1 MTQEPATQRSRD
13 IVSRCLAG
21 GFALA
26 GIVPAQPSRWAA
38 HLRAWLAA
46 GKHGEMVYLESDA
59 ALRAS
64 PAGIMQGTRAFIVV
78 ADLYATR
85 GMHSPAADGGDE
97 KPLGRIAR
105 YARGRN
111 YHDVMK
117 RRLHRIA
124 DALRVA
130 YPGSDFRTCVDT
142 APVPERELAVG
153 AGLGWQAKN
162 TMVIHP
168 KLGSWFLLG
177 AVATNLELTALSAS
191 DAPAPIADACGT
203 CTRCI
208 DACPT
213 GAITPYSV
221 DARRCIS
228 YLTIE
233 HRSLI
238 DPSLHAG
245 MGDWLFGCDVCQEVC
260 PHNSPR
266 PGGAHASQDDRAAPH
281 AAYAPRTTALPLAA
295 VLDWSGADRERAFST
310 SAMKRATLGMMKR
323 NAIIAAGNAIRA
335 GTGTELL
342 ARLRRLAADETESDL
357 VRATAVQVLRSL
369 DGPSDDIR
377 PA

>member
-1 MTQEPATQRSRD
+1 MTSSPVEHRSRD
-13 IVSRCLAG
+13 IVARCLSA
-21 GFALA
+21 GFALT
-26 GIVPAQPSRWAA
+26 GIVPASPSRWTA
-38 HLRAWLAA
+38 HLREWLAA
-46 GKHGEMVYLESDA
+46 GKHGEMDYLEIDA
-59 ALRAS
+59 ALRTT

-78 ADLYATR
+78 ADLYAAR
-85 GMHSPAADGGDE
+85 GSQGPSDASEAGE
-97 KPLGRIAR
+97 PSGRVAR
-105 YARGRN
+105 YAQGRN

-168 KLGSWFLLG
+168 RLGSWFLLG
-177 AVATNLELTALSAS
+177 VVATNLELAPLSAS
-191 DAPAPIADACGT
+191 DAPAPLADSCGT

-221 DARRCIS
+221 DARRCVS

-245 MGDWLFGCDVCQEVC
+245 MGGWLFGCDICQDVC

-266 PGGAHASQDDRAAPH
+266 PGAPGGSGKGTPPL
-281 AAYAPRTTALPLAA
+281 AAYAPRTTSLPLAD
-295 VLDWSGADRERAFST
+295 VLQWTGADRERAFST
-310 SAMKRATLGMMKR
+310 SAMKRATLAMMKR
-323 NAIIAAGNAIRA
+323 NAIIAAGNAVRA
-335 GTGTELL
+335 GTGAALL
-342 ARLRRLAADETESDL
+342 ARVRSLAADQAEPEL
-357 VRATAVQVLRSL
+357 VRATAAQVLESL
-369 DGPSDDIR
+369 GVR
-377 PA
+377 A

>member
-1 MTQEPATQRSRD
+1 MTNGPATERSRD
-13 IVSRCLAG
+13 IVERCLAG

-26 GIVPAQPSRWAA
+26 GIVPARPSRWAS
-38 HLRAWLAA
+38 HLREWLAA
-46 GKHGEMVYLESDA
+46 GKHGEMDYLEADA
-59 ALRAS
+59 ALRTA
-64 PAGIMQGTRAFIVV
+64 PAGIMEGTRAFIVV

-85 GMHSPAADGGDE
+85 GTRGRAGGPEADE
-97 KPLGRIAR
+97 PSGRLAR
-105 YARGRN
+105 YAQGRN

-124 DALRVA
+124 DALRAV

-142 APVPERELAVG
+142 APVPERELAAG

-168 KLGSWFLLG
+168 RLGSWFLLG
-177 AVATNLELTALSAS
+177 VVATNLELAPLSAS
-191 DAPAPIADACGT
+191 DAPAPVADACGS

-238 DPSLHAG
+238 DPRLHAG
-245 MGDWLFGCDVCQEVC
+245 MGDWLFGCDICQEVC

-266 PGGAHASQDDRAAPH
+266 HADPRGSGEGAAPHALPH
-281 AAYAPRTTALPLAA
+281 AAYAPRTSSLPLAA
-295 VLDWSGADRERAFST
+295 VLEWSGADRERAFST
-310 SAMKRATLGMMKR
+310 SAMKRATLAMMKR

-335 GTGTELL
+335 GSGTGLT
-342 ARLRRLAADETESDL
+342 ARLRALAADEAEPEL
-357 VRATAVQVLRSL
+357 VRATAAQVLEGLR
-369 DGPSDDIR
+369 DGP
-377 PA
+377 